1 MASQSNNS
9 SGNQGEQDPL
19 LEALESIKH
28 LLDQSELPGGGAG
41 ASKAGQAAAKS
52 GASRAQPA
60 SKPAAKPAQR
70 RGSGAPARPAPTP
83 ASSGEL
89 DLPVLEEV
97 VLPGQI
103 GENADP
109 AALTKALRQ
118 LQDELSR
125 SIDQTLQ
132 QAATQISAR
141 LKQELRQRI
150 DAIIKGLE

>member
-28 LLDQSELPGGGAG
+28 LLDQSELPGNGAG
-41 ASKAGQAAAKS
+41 GSNAGPAAAKS
-52 GASRAQPA
+52 GAAPAQPA
-60 SKPAAKPAQR
+60 NKPAQR
-70 RGSGAPARPAPTP
+70 RGGGAPARPAP

-97 VLPGQI
+97 VLPGQM

-118 LQDELSR
+118 LQDELGR

-141 LKQELRQRI
+141 LKQELQQRI
-150 DAIIKGLE
+150 EAIIKGLE